1 MGRRE
6 NRGLCEVMHPGV
18 AHSIAKLGY
27 AKGGVFDSTLMPA
40 K

>member
-6 NRGLCEVMHPGV
+6 VRGLCEVAQPGV
-18 AHSIAKLGY
+18 AHSFAKLGY
-27 AKGGVFDSTLMPA
+27 AEGGVFDFALMPA